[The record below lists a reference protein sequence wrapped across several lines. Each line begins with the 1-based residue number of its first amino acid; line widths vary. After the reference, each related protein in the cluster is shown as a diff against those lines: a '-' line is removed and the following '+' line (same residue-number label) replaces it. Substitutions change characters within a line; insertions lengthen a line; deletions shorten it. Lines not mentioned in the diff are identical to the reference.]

1 MKQDADVEK
10 AESARMS
17 SFVGAIAVG
26 DLVKSTLG
34 PKGMD
39 KILVG
44 RGRNDGKVTWI
55 FTGKYLLINNY
66 GYSRST
72 YYVVWHLQ
80 FKLSVLILIICPL
93 IETD

>member
-1 MKQDADVEK
+1 MNANADLEK
-10 AESARMS
+10 AETARMS

-44 RGRNDGKVTWI
+44 RGRNDGKVSLTI
-55 FTGKYLLINNY
+55 FG
-66 GYSRST
+66 
-72 YYVVWHLQ
+72 
-80 FKLSVLILIICPL
+80 SV
-93 IETD
+93 